1 MGDSGPALLMSRES
15 LERRHGEMMKPLL
28 VVTEAK
34 LMRLASQIDVGVEAL
49 RAAFEASFDGLELP
63 KLLVDAGAP
72 AGAAFGDK
80 PAAR

>member
-1 MGDSGPALLMSRES
+1 MSRES

-49 RAAFEASFDGLELP
+49 RAAFEVSFDGLELP
-63 KLLVDAGAP
+63 KLLVDAEAP
-72 AGAAFGDK
+72 AGAALRDK
-80 PAAR
+80 PVA